1 MDTLDKISSLIIVIL
16 AGSLVFLSLDYE
28 GIADSSIKYH
38 AGKYS
43 NNVSAGEIPPET
55 IKKIRDLM
63 AINNIGKTEALIVE
77 MLKKYPFEGEPHML
91 MGDIMMRKQDP
102 VAGIYSYRE
111 AVELNTDYVDR
122 KTPLF
127 QGRKI
132 KISIDE
138 AKDIINNALAKDP
151 DNKDMKQAKKTMYYL
166 LRKLAGSCG

>member
-1 MDTLDKISSLIIVIL
+1 MDILDKISSLIIVIL

-28 GIADSSIKYH
+28 GTADSSINYQANKYRDT
-38 AGKYS
+38 
-43 NNVSAGEIPPET
+43 VSAGEIPPEKT
-55 IKKIRDLM
+55 DKIRDLM
-63 AINNIGKTEALIVE
+63 AINNIGKAEALIGE
-77 MLKKYPFEGEPHML
+77 MLEKYPFEGEPHML
-91 MGDIMMRKQDP
+91 TGDLMMRKQDP

-111 AVELNTDYVDR
+111 AVELNPDYVDK
-122 KTPLF
+122 KTPVF

-151 DNKDMKQAKKTMYYL
+151 DDKDMKQAKKTMYYL